1 MHGIDGFKSLFS
13 LSICEKILNYDLLY
27 QNNSII
33 VHVDY
38 HLFVVFCTNYAA
50 LRSNSKNYSEP
61 SHDNRS

>member
-13 LSICEKILNYDLLY
+13 LSICENFLNYDLLY

-38 HLFVVFCTNYAA
+38 HLFDKEERNDI
-50 LRSNSKNYSEP
+50 
-61 SHDNRS
+61 HHQ